1 MTIYLSNES
10 NIVAEPYLLAEKIPF
25 RAMVSQLQSNHFSQ
39 QKDHQELWF
48 HSFNLTTSLNKKTIK
63 SYGFTASI
71 QSLLSTKRPS
81 RAMVSQLQSNHF
93 SQQKDH

>member
-39 QKDHQELWF
+39 QK
-48 HSFNLTTSLNKKTIK
+48 
-63 SYGFTASI
+63 
-71 QSLLSTKRPS
+71 RPS
-81 RAMVSQLQSNHF
+81 RTMVSQLQFNHF